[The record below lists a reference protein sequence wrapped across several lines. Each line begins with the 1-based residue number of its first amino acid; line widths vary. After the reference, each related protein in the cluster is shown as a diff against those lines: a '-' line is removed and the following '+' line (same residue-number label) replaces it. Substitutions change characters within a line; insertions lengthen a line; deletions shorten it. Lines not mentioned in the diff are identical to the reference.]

1 MAVLSFRR
9 NRVRQTAKPQTGDGR
24 ELQTVDGR
32 GQMADGR
39 WQTGEEL
46 DPCALCNLPS
56 AVCGLPAAVF
66 CRLPSHTGSWHQ
78 DAQTLAAV

>member
-46 DPCALCNLPS
+46 DPCALCNLRS
-56 AVCGLPAAVF
+56 AVCPLQFSAVSRLTPA
-66 CRLPSHTGSWHQ
+66 RGTKMPRP
-78 DAQTLAAV
+78 

>member
-39 WQTGEEL
+39 WQTGEDL

-56 AVCGLPAAVF
+56 HTARGAEMPQVLVAV
-66 CRLPSHTGSWHQ
+66 
-78 DAQTLAAV
+78 